1 LQPGDCL
8 QKKGKNTGKRGVFSL
23 LFSVSDDTAMIE
35 EMMQKWYD

>member
-1 LQPGDCL
+1 LFTKEG
-8 QKKGKNTGKRGVFSL
+8 KKYRKRGVFSL